1 MSVRLSRGQ
10 DFGIVGRGIEIKLTP
25 ISYSYC
31 NVKKFGEAIIMAEGV
46 IAALVALAGVGL
58 SVTASIFVSIRQSR
72 LEARKLRSEYLHLY
86 AGKLFDR
93 RMTGYPLILESI
105 VPAIQKINLKQPIS
119 TDEVEKL
126 ADQLFNWNIQHSFL
140 LSARSEQVMHGLYI
154 DLKSMTNE
162 ETNTLVNNQDL
173 LIQLKGKL
181 LKFYLA
187 LKGDLGIYALVS
199 PSIIT
204 EFEAPA
210 SMKDVTKLSE
220 ISEKEQWK

>member
-1 MSVRLSRGQ
+1 M
-10 DFGIVGRGIEIKLTP
+10 
-25 ISYSYC
+25 
-31 NVKKFGEAIIMAEGV
+31 IMAEGV
-46 IAALVALAGVGL
+46 TAAIVALTGVGF

-93 RMTGYPLILESI
+93 RMVGYPLMLESI
-105 VPAIQKINLKQPIS
+105 VPIVQKINLNQSIS
-119 TDEVEKL
+119 IDDVEKL
-126 ADQLFNWNIQHSFL
+126 ADRLFDWNIQHSFL

-154 DLKSMTNE
+154 ELKSMTRE
-162 ETNTLVNNQDL
+162 EINTLVHNQDL

-181 LKFYLA
+181 IKFYLA